1 MIINCKTSIVSHN
14 ESFYATQLKF
24 HIYFSEPESRD
35 KSLYIK
41 IQKNNY
47 VYLRLGKTYGII

>member
-1 MIINCKTSIVSHN
+1 MIVNCKTSIVSHN
-14 ESFYATQLKF
+14 ESFYATQLKI

-41 IQKNNY
+41 IQKIIMSILDS
-47 VYLRLGKTYGII
+47 VRLMV